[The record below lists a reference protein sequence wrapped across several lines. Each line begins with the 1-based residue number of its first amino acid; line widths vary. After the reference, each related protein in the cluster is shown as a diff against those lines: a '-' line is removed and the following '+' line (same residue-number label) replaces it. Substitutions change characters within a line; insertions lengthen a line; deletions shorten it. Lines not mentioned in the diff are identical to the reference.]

1 MGNAVRSSVSTTVKP
16 NKENSL
22 QVGCCEPHKTGIF
35 KLLDHAE
42 FRKHGCQMVNVVADY
57 WENIGQRS
65 VSSKVEP
72 GYLAGLIPKEA
83 PEDPEP
89 WEKIMEDIERVIM
102 PGVTHWQHPN
112 FHAYFP
118 TAASYPSM
126 CADILANGFACMG
139 FSWAANPA
147 CTELEVVMMDWL
159 AKMLHLPEEFMSG
172 GDGGGV
178 IQGSCSEATLVALFG
193 ARNRS
198 IEKYQKE
205 HPGATVYE
213 AASKLVGYYSDQAH
227 SSVERA
233 GLISMIHLRKLRTGV
248 SREMCAMDLEEA
260 IKEDIA
266 NGLLPFFCVATLGTT
281 GCCAFDNLKEI
292 GPVCERYDIWLHVDA
307 AYAGAAFICPE
318 FRPLLDGIEH
328 AMSFVFNPHKWLLT
342 HFDCTCIWYKNMDW
356 IIKSFCVD
364 PSYLKHTHQGCAPD
378 FRHLHIPLGRRFRS
392 LKLWFVM
399 RRYGVYGLQK
409 YIRNASP
416 HIFVLPAP
424 PSMFIWL
431 DILSSFC
438 CPISDLRS
446 STR

>member
-1 MGNAVRSSVSTTVKP
+1 MGNAVSSSVLTMVKS

-22 QVGCCEPHKTGIF
+22 QARCCEPHKIGMSN
-35 KLLDHAE
+35 LLDHAE
-42 FRKHGCQMVNVVADY
+42 FRKHGCQMVNLVVDY
-57 WENIGQRS
+57 WENIGRRN
-65 VSSKVEP
+65 VLSKVKP
-72 GYLAGLIPKEA
+72 GYLASLIPQEA

-89 WEKIMEDIERVIM
+89 WEMIMEDIERVIM

-126 CADILANGFACMG
+126 CAEILANGFACMG

-159 AKMLHLPEEFMSG
+159 AKMLHLPEEFLSG
-172 GDGGGV
+172 GNGGGV

-193 ARNRS
+193 ARNRT

-205 HPGATVYE
+205 HPGAMIYE

-233 GLISMIHLRKLRTGV
+233 GLISMIRLRKLRTGI
-248 SREMCAMDLEEA
+248 SRELCATDLEEA

-266 NGLLPFFCVATLGTT
+266 NGLLPFFCVTTLGTT

-292 GPVCERYDIWLHVDA
+292 GPVCEQYDIWLHVDA

-318 FRPLLDGIEH
+318 FRPLLEGIEH
-328 AMSFVFNPHKWLLT
+328 VHLARHFEQLLLSDQRFEIVYKVTLGLVCFRIKNNNKLTQKLYEDIEADGRIHLVSSEFHHPEEIYFIRFVICYPGAEEVHNIYAFQVIKELTERLL
-342 HFDCTCIWYKNMDW
+342 
-356 IIKSFCVD
+356 
-364 PSYLKHTHQGCAPD
+364 PRQEGTHQDHPKIEQAQETV
-378 FRHLHIPLGRRFRS
+378 IPR
-392 LKLWFVM
+392 
-399 RRYGVYGLQK
+399 
-409 YIRNASP
+409 
-416 HIFVLPAP
+416 
-424 PSMFIWL
+424 
-431 DILSSFC
+431 
-438 CPISDLRS
+438 
-446 STR
+446 

>member
-1 MGNAVRSSVSTTVKP
+1 
-16 NKENSL
+16 
-22 QVGCCEPHKTGIF
+22 
-35 KLLDHAE
+35 
-42 FRKHGCQMVNVVADY
+42 MVNFVVDY
-57 WENIGQRS
+57 WESVGRRN

-89 WEKIMEDIERVIM
+89 WEKIMQDIECVIM
-102 PGVTHWQHPN
+102 PGMTHWQHPN

-126 CADILANGFACMG
+126 CAEILANGFACMG
-139 FSWAANPA
+139 FTWAANPA

-172 GDGGGV
+172 GNGGGV

-198 IEKYQKE
+198 IAKYQKE
-205 HPGATVYE
+205 HPKATVYE

-248 SREMCAMDLEEA
+248 SRELCAADLEDA
-260 IKEDIA
+260 IKEDISS
-266 NGLLPFFCVATLGTT
+266 GLLPFFCVATLGTT

-292 GPVCERYDIWLHVDA
+292 GPVCEQYDIWLHVDA
-307 AYAGAAFICPE
+307 AYAGSAFICPE
-318 FRPLLDGIEH
+318 FRPL
-328 AMSFVFNPHKWLLT
+328 
-342 HFDCTCIWYKNMDW
+342 YKNVDW

-378 FRHLHIPLGRRFRS
+378 FRHVHLARHFEQLLLSDQRFEIVYKVTLGLVCFRVKNNNELTQKLYEEIKADGRIHLVSSEFHHPEEIYFIRFVICYPGAEEVHNNYAFEVIEKLTDRLLPRQEGTNQGHPKIEQAQETMIPS
-392 LKLWFVM
+392 
-399 RRYGVYGLQK
+399 
-409 YIRNASP
+409 
-416 HIFVLPAP
+416 
-424 PSMFIWL
+424 
-431 DILSSFC
+431 
-438 CPISDLRS
+438 
-446 STR
+446 